1 LVVELLYD
9 PGLKAAA
16 AAVLKEEDEAEQVLR
31 AT

>member
-1 LVVELLYD
+1 LVEEVLYD
-9 PGLKAAA
+9 PGLKAA